1 MEIETGRLP
10 KDEQVPLLLRGL
22 FEQRGYR
29 RYRMS
34 NFEAYDCTGRIKT
47 FSKAKGSSPSPMRR
61 AG

>member
-34 NFEAYDCTGRIKT
+34 NFEAVSYTHLDVYKRQSRG
-47 FSKAKGSSPSPMRR
+47 
-61 AG
+61 